1 MKAAIH
7 SVVLKVT
14 DDIPLTMSLYYVHF
28 GHTLQL
34 FGKSQPRTRFGCKEA
49 NLIGW
54 YYVTM
59 NFDI

>member
-1 MKAAIH
+1 
-7 SVVLKVT
+7 L
-14 DDIPLTMSLYYVHF
+14 SLFYVRF

-34 FGKSQPRTRFGCKEA
+34 FAKSQPRTLLGCKEA

-54 YYVTM
+54 YYVTI